1 MGKIALILIA
11 ASPLLYE
18 AQVQSFGCNSSDQ
31 VSKLQQIRSN
41 PSAFQTFLYQQVVEG
56 ECVVFEK
63 GSVVEGSVETGN
75 SSLLHIQAQ
84 IDPPGYIAP
93 SIDFK
98 LKEPAGQ
105 R

>member
-1 MGKIALILIA
+1 MGKFALILIA
-11 ASPLLYE
+11 ASQILYQ

-41 PSAFQTFLYQQVVEG
+41 ASAFQTFLYQQVVEG

-63 GSVVEGSVETGN
+63 GAVVEGSVENADT
-75 SSLLHIQAQ
+75 SLLHIQAQ
-84 IDPPGYIAP
+84 VDPPGYIAP
-93 SIDFK
+93 SADFK
-98 LKEPAGQ
+98 LKDAGQ